1 MSASLDDIA
10 LFVEVARARSFTHA
24 ADSLNM
30 PASTLSRRIS
40 ELERNIGVRLLKRST
55 RRVDVTEAGAIYFE
69 RSQHIIDEARMAHE
83 ELVGITQQPK
93 GRLRVSL
100 PSSLALTRLAPI
112 MRDFSLQYPEIQ
124 CEYDLGIQT
133 VDLLA
138 DPFDLVIRFGA
149 PSTPGVIARQLG
161 SARLGL
167 FASQE
172 YLDRHGTPMAP
183 AALAQHECLR
193 VSGSKQ
199 DSIWELSSGPIIE
212 KVAVSGR
219 MAFNNIA
226 MVGVMAAL
234 NMGIAPM
241 PTPLCRAN
249 IFSSSPLVRILP
261 DWEFGP
267 IPLVALFPSR
277 LMPAKARVFIDFLST
292 RLDDFV

>member
-1 MSASLDDIA
+1 MSPSLDNIA
-10 LFVEVARARSFTHA
+10 LFVEVAKTRSFTRA

-112 MRDFSLQYPEIQ
+112 IRDFSLQYPDIQ

-133 VDLLA
+133 IDLLA

-149 PSTPGVIARQLG
+149 ASTPGVIARQLG

-172 YLDRHGTPMAP
+172 YLDLHGTPSIP
-183 AALAQHECLR
+183 AELAEHECIR
-193 VSGSKQ
+193 ASGSKE
-199 DSIWELSSGPIIE
+199 DSVWELTSGPMVE
-212 KVAVSGR
+212 KIAVSGR

-226 MVGVMAAL
+226 MVGTMAAL
-234 NMGIAPM
+234 DMGIVPM
-241 PTPLCRAN
+241 PLCRAS
-249 IFSSSPLVRILP
+249 IFSTKPLVRILTE
-261 DWEFGP
+261 WEFGP

-277 LMPAKARVFIDFLST
+277 MMPAKTRAFIDFLST
-292 RLDDFV
+292 RLDDFL